1 MAGERPWENDEQD
14 LLGAFAEFRRLLR
27 RALSHPVRPILYALL
42 ITAAMVGMRARK
54 VRVYSSRII
63 LRVAEGD
70 LDAATSPRPAKQ
82 LRRHVLEVAFSNPRL
97 LGLIKRKG
105 LYKRDLAKDPSLA
118 IESMREDIEVEV
130 WRNYFLEQRG
140 ALDAGRTARIAI
152 SYQAGTP
159 EVAYDIVRE
168 LGTLISEQEE
178 TNRIA
183 MADEAVQLAQESVKE
198 AAEDLLRRRGQI
210 VAKEMASHHAPAQ
223 EAALLRIEVANLQ
236 TQLVPIEFRLKSLEQ
251 KRNELE
257 LRAAMERN
265 KMGLTFEIVDPGRQA
280 RLGASKQKELTT
292 LGIWT
297 FVLVLPLCMLLV
309 GAYDQRIYGTDDVRR
324 LGLISLGHLHRFPGD
339 NVGALDARLDRE
351 HNEGSKP

>member
-42 ITAAMVGMRARK
+42 ITGALVGMRARK
-54 VRVYSSRII
+54 VQVYSSRII

-97 LGLIKRKG
+97 LGLIKKKG
-105 LYKRDLAKDPSLA
+105 LYPRDLAKDPAFA

-152 SYQAGTP
+152 SYQSRNP
-159 EVAYDIVRE
+159 EVAYEVVKE
-168 LGTLISEQEE
+168 LGNLISEQEE
-178 TNRIA
+178 TNRIS
-183 MADEAVQLAQESVKE
+183 MADEAVLLAQESVKE

-223 EAALLRIEVANLQ
+223 AAALLRIEVMNLQ
-236 TQLVPIEFRLKSLEQ
+236 TQIVPIEFRLKALEQ
-251 KRNELE
+251 TRNELE

-265 KMGLTFEIVDPGRQA
+265 KMGLTFEVVDGGRQA
-280 RLGASKQKELTT
+280 RLGESKRQELTR
-292 LGIWT
+292 LAILT
-297 FVLVLPLCMLLV
+297 FLLVLPLCGLLA
-309 GAYDQRIYGTDDVRR
+309 GAYDQRVYGIDDVRR
-324 LGLISLGHLHRFPGD
+324 LGLHSLGHVHQFPGD
-339 NVGALDARLDRE
+339 NMGALDARLDRE